1 VGPADV
7 TRSAGGG
14 SAAAACAMTQLHIS
28 RSKNDDEMFYALV
41 ASADRR
47 RDSRQPSG
55 EPATAARLIG
65 GREMDKYDVLVS
77 DISKKG
83 VGLRSTIPLE
93 KGCEYRLTILGE
105 NPILIRVVRS
115 RKRGDGAFDVGAVK
129 L

>member
-1 VGPADV
+1 V
-7 TRSAGGG
+7 
-14 SAAAACAMTQLHIS
+14 AARAMTQLHIS
-28 RSKNDDEMFYALV
+28 RSKNDSEMFYALV

-65 GREMDKYDVLVS
+65 GKELDKYDVLVS
-77 DISKKG
+77 DISRRG
-83 VGLRSTIPLE
+83 VGLRSTVPLE

-105 NPILIRVVRS
+105 TPTIIRVVRS
-115 RKRGDGAFDVGAVK
+115 RKRGDGAFDVGAIN